1 MDTLKSLIQNPST
14 GILSTF
20 GGIGLSLMGLEIWLR
35 ILSLI
40 VGLTIGILNLICRFS
55 SKQYWFCKD

>member
-40 VGLTIGILNLICRFS
+40 VGITIGILNLICRFS